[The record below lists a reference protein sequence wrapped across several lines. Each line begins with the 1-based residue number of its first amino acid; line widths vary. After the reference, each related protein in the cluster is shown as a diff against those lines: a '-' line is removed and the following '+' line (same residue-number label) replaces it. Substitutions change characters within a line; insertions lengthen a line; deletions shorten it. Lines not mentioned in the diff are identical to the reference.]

1 MSIIR
6 WRKPGTG
13 KGTELT
19 LLNYALLIISGFSFG
34 ILAAAGVF
42 TVLIAV
48 GLVPRFAGRTD
59 TADHILF
66 YEDCVVF
73 GTITGMLFS
82 VFEQLHPYS
91 KLILMPVRTPAEIII
106 GFFTGC
112 FVGCLALSIAE
123 MLDSIPIFARRVRL
137 KWGIGIAILF
147 VALGKMAGALLYF
160 IQGIE

>member
-1 MSIIR
+1 M
-6 WRKPGTG
+6 
-13 KGTELT
+13 T

-66 YEDCVVF
+66 YEDCVVL

>member
-1 MSIIR
+1 M
-6 WRKPGTG
+6 
-13 KGTELT
+13 
-19 LLNYALLIISGFSFG
+19 LLKYLLLVLSGFSFG
-34 ILAAAGVF
+34 ILASAGVF
-42 TVLIAV
+42 TVLVAV
-48 GLVPRFAGRTD
+48 GLVPRFAGKTD
-59 TADHILF
+59 TANDILF

-82 VFEQLHPYS
+82 VFEELHPYTR
-91 KLILMPVRTPAEIII
+91 LIFMPVRGFLEIII

-147 VALGKMAGALLYF
+147 VAIGKLAGALAYF
-160 IQGIE
+160 LLGIQ